1 MTRYLLDTHVWIWAQ
16 RGDTAQISSA
26 MQVEMLEW
34 QRNGAMFLS
43 PISVWEAALLVASG
57 LLELGLSMDQFVEQ
71 AANDGGL
78 NLAPLTS
85 QVLIESTRLPGEL
98 HRDPAD
104 RILVATAR
112 EHAFTLVTRDKLL
125 LRYARQGYLN
135 ALKP

>member
-1 MTRYLLDTHVWIWAQ
+1 VTRYLLDTHVWIWAQ